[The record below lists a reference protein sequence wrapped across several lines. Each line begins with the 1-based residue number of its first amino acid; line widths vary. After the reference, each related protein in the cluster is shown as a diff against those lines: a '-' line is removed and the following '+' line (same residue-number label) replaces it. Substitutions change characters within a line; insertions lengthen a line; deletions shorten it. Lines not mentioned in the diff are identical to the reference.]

1 MTERPTTNVEVWLR
15 GPIPGIIPELQSTA
29 HALLQALEDIERATA
44 ALPRG
49 ATWTTPNGVASIGFH
64 LRHLAGST
72 ERLFAA
78 AVGRDIDQRQRA
90 DLERERLAD
99 DEELESLSARLRAA
113 VERTLEGFATVTRDD
128 LGAARHLGR
137 KQIPTTTGDL
147 LHHIGHHAARHSG
160 QVVTTAK
167 FLGVDSGVG

>member
-1 MTERPTTNVEVWLR
+1 MTPPTVEVWLR
-15 GPIPGIIPELQSTA
+15 GAIPGIIPELQSTA

-44 ALPRG
+44 GLSPG
-49 ATWTTPNGVASIGFH
+49 ATWATPNGVASIGFH

-78 AVGRDIDQRQRA
+78 AIGRDLDQRQRA
-90 DLERERLAD
+90 DLEREKLPD
-99 DEELESLSARLRAA
+99 DEPLEGLLARLRSA
-113 VERTLEGFATVTRDD
+113 VERTLEGLTTITPAELAEV
-128 LGAARHLGR
+128 RHLGR
-137 KQIPTTTGDL
+137 KQLPTTSGDL

-167 FLGVDSGVG
+167 FLGGGAGAG